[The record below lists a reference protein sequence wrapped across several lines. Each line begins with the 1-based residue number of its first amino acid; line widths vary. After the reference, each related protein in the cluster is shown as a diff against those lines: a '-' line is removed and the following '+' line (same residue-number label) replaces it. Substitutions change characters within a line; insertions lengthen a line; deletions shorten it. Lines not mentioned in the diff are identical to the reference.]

1 MHKTITLRG
10 QSADSTGFASRSG
23 MKSSPDVEFIGR
35 PVDRIDGPL
44 KVRGRATYA
53 YEHAIDDVAYGYI
66 LGAAIAKGRIAEIDI
81 SDAEKAPGVVGV
93 MTHRNAPPQ
102 PDFGPAVTPTVPE
115 VFTRARPALNS
126 DSVRYYDEP
135 VALVVADTFEAAR
148 AAAGLI
154 RVRYEEE
161 TGTYDLQ
168 AHLDDAYAPR
178 RTNAGLATDSVVG
191 DFEGAF
197 AQAPVKIDATYR
209 TPFEHHNPM
218 EPHATIAV
226 WSGDELT
233 IHTSAQT
240 LANYRAGVAS
250 TLGMPPERVRIVSP
264 FVGGG
269 FGSKLIIHADT
280 VLAALAAR
288 VLQRP
293 VKIALTR
300 QQMFA
305 NTGHRAEMIHQ
316 LRFGADTDGRLTGIS
331 HDVWS
336 ATSSFEEYCE
346 QTAAFARSL
355 YAAPNRLTRHRL
367 VRLDINRGEWMRSP
381 GEAPGMLAFE
391 CAVDELAER
400 LGLDPIELR
409 IRNEPTQDPERGVPF
424 STRNLVACMEEG
436 ARRFG
441 WQGRDPVPGRT
452 REGRKLIG
460 YGMAAAIRP
469 NYIGATTARVAI
481 DRNGQVTAR
490 LDMTDIGTGT
500 YTILTQIAAESLGL
514 PLSSVKVELGDSLFP
529 RTAGSGG
536 SWGATSSGSALHQAC
551 SILKQRILEV
561 ARSSEASPFRG
572 VNVSEANFAHG
583 EVRVGERSAR
593 LSDLIRGI
601 APDGFEAE
609 GSVAA
614 ANATESYKAY
624 SQHSYGAHFAEVAV
638 DCDTGEIRMRRFLA
652 VIGAGRILNPKTARS
667 QIIGGMSWGIGA
679 ALMEETVLDQRYGHF
694 VNHDLAEYHV
704 PVNADIAGMEVVF
717 LEEHD
722 DKANPLGAKGLGE
735 LGVCG
740 AGAAIANAVYNATGV
755 RVREF
760 PITLD
765 KVLPGLPLTA
775 I

>member
-1 MHKTITLRG
+1 MTETKTSNRPRET
-10 QSADSTGFASRSG
+10 RSG
-23 MKSSPDVEFIGR
+23 IIGR
-35 PVDRIDGPL
+35 PFDRIDGPL
-44 KVRGRATYA
+44 KVRGDAAYA
-53 YEHAIDDVAYGYI
+53 YENTLEGTAFGYI
-66 LGAAIAKGRIAEIDI
+66 LGAAVAKGRIAEIDT
-81 SDAEKAPGVVGV
+81 AEAERAPAVLLV
-93 MTHRNAPPQ
+93 MTHRNAPSQ

-126 DSVRYYDEP
+126 ERVRYYDEP
-135 VALVVADTFEAAR
+135 VALVVAETFEAAR

-154 RVRYEEE
+154 KVRYDEEP
-161 TGTYDLQ
+161 GRYDLPGNV
-168 AHLDDAYAPR
+168 ADAYAPK
-178 RTNAGLATDSVVG
+178 RTNAGFETDSVIG
-191 DFEGAF
+191 DFESAF
-197 AQAPVKIDATYR
+197 AAAPVKVDATYR

-218 EPHATIAV
+218 EPHATLAA
-226 WSGDELT
+226 WSGNELT

-240 LANYRAGVAS
+240 LANFRAGVAS
-250 TLGMPPERVRIVSP
+250 TLRIPPERVRIVSP
-264 FVGGG
+264 FIGGG
-269 FGSKLIIHADT
+269 FGSKLIAHADT
-280 VLAALAAR
+280 ILAALAAR

-305 NTGHRAEMIHQ
+305 NAGHRAEMIQ
-316 LRFGADTDGRLTGIS
+316 QVRLGTDTDGRLTGIA

-346 QTAAFARSL
+346 QTAVFARSL
-355 YAAPNRLTRHRL
+355 YSAPNRVTRHRL
-367 VRLDINRGEWMRSP
+367 VPLDINRGEWMRSP

-391 CAVDELAER
+391 CAMDELAER

-409 IRNEPTQDPERGVPF
+409 IRNEPAQDPERGVPF

-441 WQGRDPVPGRT
+441 WQRRNPTPGST

-469 NYIGATTARVAI
+469 NYIGAATARVAV
-481 DRNGQVTAR
+481 DRDGRVTAR

-500 YTILTQIAAESLGL
+500 YTILTQIAAESLGV
-514 PLSSVKVELGDSLFP
+514 PISSIKVELGDSRFP

-536 SWGATSSGSALHQAC
+536 SWGAASAGSALHNAC
-551 SILKQRILEV
+551 NALKQRILD
-561 ARSSEASPFRG
+561 AAQSSEASPLRG
-572 VNVSEANFAHG
+572 ANATEASFADG
-583 EVRVGERSAR
+583 EVRVGQRSAS
-593 LSDLIRGI
+593 LADLVRRI

-609 GSVAA
+609 GSVATGA
-614 ANATESYKAY
+614 ATQSYKAY

-638 DCDTGEIRMRRFLA
+638 DCDTGEIRMRRMLA
-652 VIGAGRILNPKTARS
+652 VMGAGRILNPKTARS
-667 QIIGGMSWGIGA
+667 QIIGGMTWGIGA
-679 ALMEETVLDQRYGHF
+679 ALMEQTVLDRRYGHF

-704 PVNADIAGMEVVF
+704 PINGDVPEMEVVF

-722 DKANPLGAKGLGE
+722 DKANPFGAKGIGE

-740 AGAAIANAVYNATGV
+740 AGAAVANAIYNATGV

-765 KVLPGLPLTA
+765 KLLPALPVIA

>member
-1 MHKTITLRG
+1 MNETVPGLPG
-10 QSADSTGFASRSG
+10 SATHSRVKPRPDSG
-23 MKSSPDVEFIGR
+23 VIGR
-35 PVDRIDGPL
+35 PIDRIDGPL
-44 KVRGRATYA
+44 KVTGNATYA
-53 YEHAIDDVAYGYI
+53 YENTLEGTVFGYI
-66 LGAAIAKGRIAEIDI
+66 LGAAVAKGRIAEIDT
-81 SDAEKAPGVVGV
+81 AEAERAPAVLLV
-93 MTHRNAPPQ
+93 MTHRNASAQ
-102 PDFGPAVTPTVPE
+102 PDFGPPVTPTVPE

-126 DSVRYYDEP
+126 ERVRYYDEP
-135 VALVVADTFEAAR
+135 IALVVAETFEAAR

-154 RVRYEEE
+154 KVRYDEEP
-161 TGTYDLQ
+161 GLYDLPG
-168 AHLDDAYAPR
+168 HVTDAYAPK
-178 RTNAGLATDSVVG
+178 RTNAGFETDSVVG
-191 DFEGAF
+191 DFESAF
-197 AQAPVKIDATYR
+197 AAAPVKVDATYR

-218 EPHATIAV
+218 EPHATLAA
-226 WSGDELT
+226 WSGNELT

-240 LANYRAGVAS
+240 LANFRAGVAS
-250 TLGMPPERVRIVSP
+250 TLRIPPERVRIVSP
-264 FVGGG
+264 FIGGG
-269 FGSKLIIHADT
+269 FGSKLIAHADT
-280 VLAALAAR
+280 ILAALAAK

-300 QQMFA
+300 QQMFTNA
-305 NTGHRAEMIHQ
+305 GHRAEMIQ
-316 LRFGADTDGRLTGIS
+316 QVRLGTDTDGRLTGIA

-346 QTAAFARSL
+346 QTAVFARSL
-355 YAAPNRLTRHRL
+355 YAAPNRVTRHRL
-367 VRLDINRGEWMRSP
+367 VPLDINRGEWMRSP

-391 CAVDELAER
+391 CAMDELAER

-409 IRNEPTQDPERGVPF
+409 IRNEPAQDPERDVPF

-441 WQGRDPVPGRT
+441 WQRRDPTPGRA
-452 REGRKLIG
+452 REDRKLIG
-460 YGMAAAIRP
+460 AA
-469 NYIGATTARVAI
+469 TARVAI
-481 DRNGQVTAR
+481 DRDGRVTAR
-490 LDMTDIGTGT
+490 LDMTDIGTGS

-514 PLSSVKVELGDSLFP
+514 PISSIKVELGDSRFP

-536 SWGATSSGSALHQAC
+536 SWGAASAGSALHNAC
-551 SILKQRILEV
+551 NALKQRILE
-561 ARSSEASPFRG
+561 AAQSSEASPLRG
-572 VNVSEANFAHG
+572 ANTTEASFADG
-583 EVRVGERSAR
+583 EVRVGQRSAS
-593 LSDLIRGI
+593 LADLIRRI

-614 ANATESYKAY
+614 GAATQSYKAY

-638 DCDTGEIRMRRFLA
+638 DCDTGEIRMRRMLA
-652 VIGAGRILNPKTARS
+652 VMGAGRILNPKTARS
-667 QIIGGMSWGIGA
+667 QIIGGMTWGIGA
-679 ALMEETVLDQRYGHF
+679 ALMEQTVLDRRYGHF

-704 PVNADIAGMEVVF
+704 PVNGDVPEMDVVF

-740 AGAAIANAVYNATGV
+740 AGAAVANAIYNATGV

-765 KVLPGLPLTA
+765 KLLPALPVIA

>member
-1 MHKTITLRG
+1 MTETKTHENRPSETR
-10 QSADSTGFASRSG
+10 TG
-23 MKSSPDVEFIGR
+23 VVGR
-35 PVDRIDGPL
+35 PIDRVDGPL
-44 KVRGRATYA
+44 KVTGGATYA
-53 YEHAIDDVAYGYI
+53 YENALDGTAYGYI
-66 LGAAIAKGRIAEIDI
+66 LGAAVAKGRIAEIDTA
-81 SDAEKAPGVVGV
+81 DAEKAPAVLLV
-93 MTHRNAPPQ
+93 MTHRNSPAQ

-126 DSVRYYDEP
+126 ERVRYYDEP
-135 VALVVADTFEAAR
+135 VALVVAETFEAAR
-148 AAAGLI
+148 AAAGVI
-154 RVRYEEE
+154 RVRYDEEP
-161 TGTYDLQ
+161 GLYDLPGRVGG
-168 AHLDDAYAPR
+168 AYAPK
-178 RTNAGLATDSVVG
+178 RTNAGFETDSVVG
-191 DFEGAF
+191 DFESAF
-197 AQAPVKIDATYR
+197 AAAPVKIDATYR

-218 EPHATIAV
+218 EPHATLAA

-240 LANYRAGVAS
+240 LANFRAGVAS
-250 TLGMPPERVRIVSP
+250 TLRIPPERVRIVSP
-264 FVGGG
+264 FIGGG
-269 FGSKLIIHADT
+269 FGSKLIAHADT
-280 VLAALAAR
+280 ILAALAAK

-305 NTGHRAEMIHQ
+305 NAGHRAEMIQ
-316 LRFGADTDGRLTGIS
+316 QVRLGADTDGRLTGIA

-346 QTAAFARSL
+346 QTAVFARSL
-355 YAAPNRLTRHRL
+355 YAAPNRVTRHRL
-367 VRLDINRGEWMRSP
+367 VPLDINRGEWMRSP

-391 CAVDELAER
+391 CAMDELAER

-409 IRNEPTQDPERGVPF
+409 IRNEPAQDPERGVPF

-441 WQGRDPVPGRT
+441 WERRNPIPGRV

-469 NYIGATTARVAI
+469 NYIGAATARVAI
-481 DRNGQVTAR
+481 DRDGRVTAR

-500 YTILTQIAAESLGL
+500 YTILTQIAADSLGL
-514 PLSSVKVELGDSLFP
+514 PISSIKVELGDSRFP

-536 SWGATSSGSALHQAC
+536 SWGAASAGSALHNAC
-551 SILKQRILEV
+551 NALKERILE
-561 ARSSEASPFRG
+561 AAQSSEASPLRG
-572 VNVSEANFAHG
+572 ANATEASFADSE
-583 EVRVGERSAR
+583 VKVGQRSAS
-593 LSDLIRGI
+593 LADLIRRI
-601 APDGFEAE
+601 APAGFEAE

-614 ANATESYKAY
+614 GATTQSYKAY

-638 DCDTGEIRMRRFLA
+638 DCDTGEIRMRRMLA
-652 VIGAGRILNPKTARS
+652 VIGAGRILNAKTARS
-667 QIIGGMSWGIGA
+667 QIIGGMTWGIGA
-679 ALMEETVLDQRYGHF
+679 ALMEQTVLDPRYGHF

-704 PVNADIAGMEVVF
+704 PINGDVPEMEVVF

-740 AGAAIANAVYNATGV
+740 AGAAIANAIYNATGV

-765 KVLPGLPLTA
+765 KVLPALPVIA